1 MLHCLALQNDVTC
14 GATKLEA
21 GPGNST
27 KTRLKNTTVK
37 DCSVIIN
44 NVKTI
49 MVSQSHFLNCNYL
62 VTIRGS
68 QAVSTVGLP
77 YGLAVRIPGFHPGGP
92 GSTPGMGRCFAI

>member
-21 GPGNST
+21 GTGNST
-27 KTRLKNTTVK
+27 KTRPKNTTVK

-49 MVSQSHFLNCNYL
+49 MWYRNHIF
-62 VTIRGS
+62 
-68 QAVSTVGLP
+68 
-77 YGLAVRIPGFHPGGP
+77 
-92 GSTPGMGRCFAI
+92 